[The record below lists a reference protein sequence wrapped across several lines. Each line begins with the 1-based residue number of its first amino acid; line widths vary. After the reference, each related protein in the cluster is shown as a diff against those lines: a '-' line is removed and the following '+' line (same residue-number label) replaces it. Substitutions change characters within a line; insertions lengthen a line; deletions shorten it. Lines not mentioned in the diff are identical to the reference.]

1 MGGTWTCLLRDP
13 AVPGMMEP
21 LISHQR
27 SAWGGIVGPA
37 AFVSAWLVGGAMRR
51 GYMPVDAGISR
62 LAAVGAPT
70 RPLMTAGFV
79 GFGVGVPV
87 YAVALR
93 GSVPGSA
100 WKTAAGTG
108 LATLGVAAFPL
119 DASSM
124 TGIVHRGFAVLGYVT
139 LAATPLLAARPLA
152 AAGHRRAAT
161 ASVATGV
168 GSGLCLAAAV
178 LGPAEGLLQRL
189 GLTLGDA
196 WLVASAAW
204 MLSGGRAVPRQP
216 EGPGGAAVHTR

>member
-1 MGGTWTCLLRDP
+1 MGGRWTCLARDP
-13 AVPGMMEP
+13 AAPGMMEP
-21 LISHQR
+21 LISHPR

-51 GYMPVDAGISR
+51 GYSPVDAGISR
-62 LAAVGAPT
+62 LAAVGAST
-70 RPLMTAGFV
+70 RPLMMAGFV

-93 GSVPGSA
+93 ESVPGSA

-124 TGIVHRGFAVLGYVT
+124 TGVVHRGFAVLGYVT
-139 LAATPLLAARPLA
+139 LAATPLLANRPLA

-216 EGPGGAAVHTR
+216 EGPRGAAVHTR

>member
-1 MGGTWTCLLRDP
+1 MGGTWTCLPRDP

-21 LISHQR
+21 LISHPR

-70 RPLMTAGFV
+70 RPLMMAGFV

-100 WKTAAGTG
+100 WKW
-108 LATLGVAAFPL
+108 
-119 DASSM
+119 ASP
-124 TGIVHRGFAVLGYVT
+124 R
-139 LAATPLLAARPLA
+139 RPD
-152 AAGHRRAAT
+152 G
-161 ASVATGV
+161 
-168 GSGLCLAAAV
+168 
-178 LGPAEGLLQRL
+178 
-189 GLTLGDA
+189 
-196 WLVASAAW
+196 
-204 MLSGGRAVPRQP
+204 
-216 EGPGGAAVHTR
+216 